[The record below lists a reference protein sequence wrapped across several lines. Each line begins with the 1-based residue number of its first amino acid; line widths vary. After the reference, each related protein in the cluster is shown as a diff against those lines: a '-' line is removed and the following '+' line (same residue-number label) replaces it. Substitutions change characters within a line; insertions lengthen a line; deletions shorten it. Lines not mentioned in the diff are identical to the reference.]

1 MACILKYMP
10 YVFYDKPCVFS
21 DVPKFL
27 HKTTCFSS
35 RYRCLFKETGWGVR
49 NKEVCLA
56 VRLNLGK
63 TDSVYSSSKQ
73 VLSVFCAF

>member
-1 MACILKYMP
+1 MFFEPVQMP
-10 YVFYDKPCVFS
+10 
-21 DVPKFL
+21 L
-27 HKTTCFSS
+27 Q
-35 RYRCLFKETGWGVR
+35 RNGLGVR

-63 TDSVYSSSKQ
+63 TDSVYSYSKQ

>member
-1 MACILKYMP
+1 MFFESVQMP
-10 YVFYDKPCVFS
+10 
-21 DVPKFL
+21 L
-27 HKTTCFSS
+27 Q
-35 RYRCLFKETGWGVR
+35 RNGLGVR